1 VFEQCSRDEAT
12 ALSQLRAEWAQLG
25 RADQKI
31 CMGETTTGGFASYV
45 ELLTCL
51 EMARDVASPNTN
63 PNDPH
68 AKSGSRPTRPDQ
80 TDVTVGEA
88 HRH

>member
-1 VFEQCSRDEAT
+1 MIPVEV
-12 ALSQLRAEWAQLG
+12 
-25 RADQKI
+25 RADVGAPLAANLAGEL
-31 CMGETTTGGFASYV
+31 GETTLGGFSSYV

-51 EMARDVASPNTN
+51 EMARDLASPNTN
-63 PNDPH
+63 PENPP
-68 AKSGSRPTRPDQ
+68 AKSGSRPKQPGQ